1 MSAWNKFDVFIVI
14 LSCAEAIASLV
25 IGQYVNDEINKM
37 EGNTTSSLKIL
48 KLFKGMDFILSPIFF
63 KLFQEQNFIQKSYK
77 NGESP
82 PCCTNNENGETSSF
96 LSDNRTICDEMD
108 RKTNQPAN
116 EFWLRCRSWFHQRY

>member
-48 KLFKGMDFILSPIFF
+48 KLFKGMDLIKVTYCMHTVCMYNPYSIGDTLTFLWPSPAIF
-63 KLFQEQNFIQKSYK
+63 
-77 NGESP
+77 
-82 PCCTNNENGETSSF
+82 
-96 LSDNRTICDEMD
+96 
-108 RKTNQPAN
+108 
-116 EFWLRCRSWFHQRY
+116 

>member
-48 KLFKGMDFILSPIFF
+48 KLFKGMDSIKVSYINSHATKKLTSRNSSWSCTTKGIDFSIL
-63 KLFQEQNFIQKSYK
+63 
-77 NGESP
+77 
-82 PCCTNNENGETSSF
+82 T
-96 LSDNRTICDEMD
+96 RD
-108 RKTNQPAN
+108 RAIS
-116 EFWLRCRSWFHQRY
+116 EF

>member
-48 KLFKGMDFILSPIFF
+48 KLFKGMDFIKVTYCMHTVCMYIKVSCIFHVVSRAKF
-63 KLFQEQNFIQKSYK
+63 DPKKL
-77 NGESP
+77 
-82 PCCTNNENGETSSF
+82 
-96 LSDNRTICDEMD
+96 
-108 RKTNQPAN
+108 
-116 EFWLRCRSWFHQRY
+116 

>member
-48 KLFKGMDFILSPIFF
+48 KLFKGMDFIKFPYFSSCF
-63 KLFQEQNFIQKSYK
+63 KSKI
-77 NGESP
+77 
-82 PCCTNNENGETSSF
+82 
-96 LSDNRTICDEMD
+96 
-108 RKTNQPAN
+108 
-116 EFWLRCRSWFHQRY
+116 